1 MVAIPRTKKSSKTKQ
16 HKINVK
22 GVSYKMPASQFLK
35 KASKLGINVK
45 KGQRMKSR

>member
-1 MVAIPRTKKSSKTKQ
+1 VVKKASKTKQ
-16 HKINVK
+16 YKINVK
-22 GVSYKMPASQFLK
+22 GVGYKVPASQFLK